1 MDEGSSDTDP
11 EIGNPDTRR
20 AGTRSA
26 ARLATLVAVPLAVL
40 AGVVSYAVHGDS
52 GGGSGARPGD
62 RGAAST
68 GTTGQGGTAPGE
80 TAPGG
85 TGRPSA
91 GATGPVDVTAP
102 ALSGRAEVVCRA
114 LLSRLPGALRDRARR
129 PVTAGAEQNAAYGD
143 PPITVA
149 CGAPVASF
157 PATDLVYVLDRVC
170 WHAATTTGGTVWTT
184 VDREV
189 PVRVTVPGGYP
200 EPGQWV
206 IEFSGPLIEAVPSA
220 GKAPAGCR
228 N

>member
-1 MDEGSSDTDP
+1 MDEGNSNTDP
-11 EIGNPDTRR
+11 ETGRPDPRR

-40 AGVVSYAVHGDS
+40 AGVASYAVHGDS
-52 GGGSGARPGD
+52 GGGSGDRSGT

-68 GTTGQGGTAPGE
+68 GASGQGGTV
-80 TAPGG
+80 PGG

-91 GATGPVDVTAP
+91 GATGPVDVAAP
-102 ALSGRAEVVCRA
+102 VLSGRAEVVCRA
-114 LLSRLPGALRDRARR
+114 LLSRLPDALRDRARR

-149 CGAPVASF
+149 CGVPVASF

-206 IEFSGPLIEAVPSA
+206 IDFSGPLIEAVPSA
-220 GKAPAGCR
+220 GKVPPGCR
-228 N
+228 G